1 MKKTLTLSSNFTN
14 AGSGKDEYKALNNAL
29 EAGSG
34 IPDIAMI
41 EYYAIPE
48 YVIKGSLKI

>member
-1 MKKTLTLSSNFTN
+1 MKKNPNIVIKFTN

-41 EYYAIPE
+41 TKTRMWAM
-48 YVIKGSLKI
+48 KR